1 MSLTTQVVEPF
12 LLSSSSLAM
21 RSDTWPLLLSRG
33 KSVRASSKN
42 LVFPGRRGRVTG
54 WFHCQVPF
62 TRDLLVARRTRKV
75 RDSIPI
81 PRSRKF
87 SLIQILARITLVQKK
102 EEGKQE
108 IINGIGGNRF

>member
-33 KSVRASSKN
+33 RSVRASSKN

-62 TRDLLVARRTRKV
+62 TRDLLVARRTHKMRG
-75 RDSIPI
+75 SIPI
-81 PRSRKF
+81 PRSRQF
-87 SLIQILARITLVQKK
+87 SLMSSPGVGPKK
-102 EEGKQE
+102 EG
-108 IINGIGGNRF
+108 

>member
-33 KSVRASSKN
+33 RSVRASSKN

-87 SLIQILARITLVQKK
+87 SLNYPRQDNVGPKK

>member
-33 KSVRASSKN
+33 RSVRASSKN

-62 TRDLLVARRTRKV
+62 TRDLLVARRARFYPYS
-75 RDSIPI
+75 SIKKIFLNPD
-81 PRSRKF
+81 PRQDNVGPKEGRRE
-87 SLIQILARITLVQKK
+87 ARR
-102 EEGKQE
+102 E

>member
-33 KSVRASSKN
+33 RSVRASSKN

-62 TRDLLVARRTRKV
+62 TRDLLVAHRTHEV

-87 SLIQILARITLVQKK
+87 SLMSSP
-102 EEGKQE
+102 G
-108 IINGIGGNRF
+108 